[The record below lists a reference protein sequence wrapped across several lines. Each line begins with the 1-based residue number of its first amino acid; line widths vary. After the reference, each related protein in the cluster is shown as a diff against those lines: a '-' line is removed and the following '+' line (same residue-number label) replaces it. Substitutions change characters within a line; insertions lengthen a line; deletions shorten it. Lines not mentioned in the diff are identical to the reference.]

1 MGNYKVIKFLRFRI
15 TGDVMV
21 KENKKTKYDSP
32 ELNLTKSLQHNIKIF
47 SNIFAKDNTLK
58 VRRIRNRFNQELHCG
73 VLYFEGMIDNS
84 FISASIIEPI
94 INCNF
99 SDFNSDKD
107 LFRLIQDEII
117 ISTYV
122 EATKDIQ
129 QIIEAIT
136 IGDTII
142 FLEGFSDC
150 LIINSKGWKTRGVT
164 EPSTEKTLRGPKEA
178 FTESLITNISL
189 IRRRVRSS
197 NLKFQFRET
206 GSETN
211 TRICICYLEG
221 IAPQKILDELNSR
234 LDKVEIDGVL
244 DSEYIQEIITD
255 NPLSPFET
263 IGSTERPDVVVGK
276 ILEGRIALLVDGT
289 PFVLTLPFLF
299 MEYFQVNEDYYANFF
314 FTSFNRFLRILSF
327 FFSVSVPS
335 LYVALVNHNQEML
348 PTPLLLGISS
358 ARESVP
364 FPTIVEALAMLITFE
379 ILREAGTRIPSDMG
393 QAVSIVGALVLGQ
406 AAVEARIV
414 SAPIVIVVGLTGIVA
429 LLNIKMKGVN
439 ILLRFTF
446 LFLAAFM
453 GIYGIVFGIIGVL
466 IYTMGL
472 SSFGVPYM
480 FKIGSIK
487 MEHIKDSFVRSPW
500 WYLSL
505 KTYKVSVKTT
515 LRRKKMRNTDEK

>member
-1 MGNYKVIKFLRFRI
+1 
-15 TGDVMV
+15 MV
-21 KENKKTKYDSP
+21 KESKRNKYNSKEAS
-32 ELNLTKSLQHNIKIF
+32 LTKSIQHNMKLFSDIF
-47 SNIFAKDNTLK
+47 MDDGTFK
-58 VRRIRNRFNQELHCG
+58 VRTIKNRFNQELQCC
-73 VLYFEGMIDNS
+73 VIYFEGMIDNS
-84 FISASIIEPI
+84 FISATVIEPI
-94 INCNF
+94 MNCNF
-99 SDFNSDKD
+99 SDFDSDKN
-107 LFRLIQDEII
+107 LFELIQSEII
-117 ISTYV
+117 ISTYI
-122 EATKDIQ
+122 EITNDIQ
-129 QIIEAIT
+129 KIIESIT
-136 IGDTII
+136 LGDTIV

-150 LIINSKGWKTRGVT
+150 MVINTKGWKMRNVT
-164 EPSTEKTLRGPKEA
+164 EPSTEKTLRGPKEG

-189 IRRRVRSS
+189 IRRKVRNP
-197 NLKFQFRET
+197 NLRFQFREV

-211 TRICICYLEG
+211 TRICMCYIEG

-234 LDKVEIDGVL
+234 LDKIDINGVL
-244 DSEYIQEIITD
+244 DSEYIQEMITD

-263 IGSTERPDVVVGK
+263 IGSSERPDVIVGK
-276 ILEGRIALLVDGT
+276 VLEGRVALLVDGT
-289 PFVLTLPFLF
+289 PFALTLPFLF

-314 FTSFNRFLRILSF
+314 FTSFNRLLRILSF

-335 LYVALVNHNQEML
+335 LYVALVNYNQEML

-364 FPTIVEALAMLITFE
+364 FPTIVEALAMLIIFE

-439 ILLRFTF
+439 IFLRFIF
-446 LFLAAFM
+446 LFLASIM
-453 GIYGIVFGIIGVL
+453 GLYGIVFGIIGVL

-480 FKIGSIK
+480 LKVGTIK
-487 MEHIKDSFVRSPW
+487 MENIKDTFIRSPW
-500 WYLSL
+500 WYLNLNS
-505 KTYKVSVKTT
+505 YKVTIKTT
-515 LRRKKMRNTDEK
+515 LKGKKIGTRDEK

>member
-1 MGNYKVIKFLRFRI
+1 
-15 TGDVMV
+15 MV
-21 KENKKTKYDSP
+21 KKNRKMNYDSP
-32 ELNLTKSLQHNIKIF
+32 EFNLTNSLQRNIKLFSDIF
-47 SNIFAKDNTLK
+47 VKDSTLK
-58 VRRIRNRFNQELHCG
+58 SRTIKNRFNKQLECC
-73 VLYFEGMIDNS
+73 VLYFEGMVENS
-84 FISASIIEPI
+84 FISASIISPI
-94 INCNF
+94 MNCNF
-99 SDFNSDKD
+99 SDFDSNEN
-107 LFRLIQDEII
+107 LFETIKDEII
-117 ISTYV
+117 ISTYIQV
-122 EATKDIQ
+122 TKDINEL
-129 QIIEAIT
+129 IRALT
-136 IGDTII
+136 NGDTIVFI
-142 FLEGFSDC
+142 EGFSDC
-150 LIINSKGWKTRGVT
+150 MIINSKGWKMRNIT

-189 IRRRVRSS
+189 IRRKVRNPS
-197 NLKFQFRET
+197 LKFQFREL

-211 TRICICYLEG
+211 TRICVCYLEG
-221 IAPQKILDELNSR
+221 IAQQKILDELNSR
-234 LDKVEIDGVL
+234 LDKIDIDGIL

-263 IGSTERPDVVVGK
+263 IGSSERPDVIVGK
-276 ILEGRIALLVDGT
+276 MLEGRIALLVDGT
-289 PFVLTLPFLF
+289 PFALTLPFLF

-314 FTSFNRFLRILSF
+314 FTSFNRLLRILSF
-327 FFSVSVPS
+327 LFSFSVPS
-335 LYVALVNHNQEML
+335 LYVALVNYNQEML

-364 FPTIVEALAMLITFE
+364 FPTIVEALAMLIIFE

-439 ILLRFTF
+439 IYLRFTF
-446 LFLAAFM
+446 LFLASLM

-480 FKIGSIK
+480 LNLGSIK
-487 MEHIKDSFVRSPW
+487 LEHVKDSLIRSPW
-500 WYLSL
+500 WYSSL
-505 KTYKVSVKTT
+505 RNYKISVKTT
-515 LRRKKMRNTDEK
+515 LKRKKMGDMDEK